1 MRARHD
7 SIGEAIRR
15 NRREQGHTQE
25 SLAFELGVD
34 RTTVGKWERD
44 RASPSPRNMHTLV
57 LRGLLEDSTVRHGS
71 RTSPGWQ
78 ALPPALAER
87 VTSTFGCRKS
97 EILTLR
103 WEHVGLE
110 AGELRLPDAQ
120 TGARVVPLSPSAVK
134 VLAALRRA
142 PGNPWVIPGRQPG
155 THMRA
160 LGDAWEVIRTR
171 TDLEGVRIHDLMHSF
186 ASRALALGESLPMI
200 GKLLGHSQMETT
212 SRYAHLARDSVHQS
226 AARIA
231 DSLAAEILGD
241 DWRSHMT

>member
-87 VTSTFGCRKS
+87 VTSTFGC
-97 EILTLR
+97 
-103 WEHVGLE
+103 HVS
-110 AGELRLPDAQ
+110 ELRVRAARLRDDA
-120 TGARVVPLSPSAVK
+120 
-134 VLAALRRA
+134 
-142 PGNPWVIPGRQPG
+142 
-155 THMRA
+155 
-160 LGDAWEVIRTR
+160 E
-171 TDLEGVRIHDLMHSF
+171 
-186 ASRALALGESLPMI
+186 LALVSFFRMLPVEQQRSFLEIISSMN
-200 GKLLGHSQMETT
+200 
-212 SRYAHLARDSVHQS
+212 
-226 AARIA
+226 AAVAPKR
-231 DSLAAEILGD
+231 
-241 DWRSHMT
+241 